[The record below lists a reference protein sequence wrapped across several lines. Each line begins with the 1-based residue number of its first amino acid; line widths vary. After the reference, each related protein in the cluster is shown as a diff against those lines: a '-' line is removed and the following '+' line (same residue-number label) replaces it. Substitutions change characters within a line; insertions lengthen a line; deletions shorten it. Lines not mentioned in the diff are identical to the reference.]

1 MTQNT
6 QSDQQFDIQTD
17 ERRDNV
23 SNEGGG
29 VPLRTG
35 WLKGK
40 ITFSLQSWC
49 VIGASWRF
57 KGPPAALN
65 SRVRF

>member
-17 ERRDNV
+17 ERRDKV

-29 VPLRTG
+29 EGFL
-35 WLKGK
+35 
-40 ITFSLQSWC
+40 
-49 VIGASWRF
+49 
-57 KGPPAALN
+57 
-65 SRVRF
+65 